1 MIGLQISELGGEG
14 GHGHGGG
21 GKGGGKPAKGKDK
34 DAPQFGE
41 VREEC
46 KLYVDADLDIPLP
59 LMARLIKFRLLIIKD
74 TDIKNRKVCN
84 VYSVCFGSV
93 HVVVGLYKFK
103 QLSAHQSSK
112 CKCNSV

>member
-1 MIGLQISELGGEG
+1 MGGSG
-14 GHGHGGG
+14 GGGGG
-21 GKGGGKPAKGKDK
+21 GKGGAKQAKSKDK

-74 TDIKNRKVCN
+74 TDIKNRKARN
-84 VYSVCFGSV
+84 V
-93 HVVVGLYKFK
+93 
-103 QLSAHQSSK
+103 LSSS
-112 CKCNSV
+112 